1 MTLTEQN
8 VSKNVIIPSKLPLLA
23 VRDIVVFPYM
33 MIPLAVG
40 RDKSIRALEKAM
52 AENHLVFLGVQK
64 KIQTEDPGKEDLYSV
79 GCVAEIL
86 QLLKMPDGTLKI
98 LVEGVR
104 RAKLLDFNVN
114 DEQYVEVE
122 IEIFTKKETVSPGI
136 KALMRSVLALFEQY
150 VKLNQRV
157 PFEAVLSAM
166 NISEPGRLADVVI
179 SSLLVKLKD
188 KQEIIEAINVEE
200 RLEKLVKI
208 LISENEILSIEKKIQ
223 GRVRNQIEK
232 SQKEYYLTE
241 QMKAIQ
247 KELKQKDE
255 YSKEIDELRAK
266 MKQAKVSKEA
276 EGIIGKELLRLEKM
290 PPFSPEATVIRTY
303 LDCLINLP
311 WEIKTEDNLEIKR
324 AQKILDEDHYG
335 LDKAKERILQYL
347 AVCKLTKRLKGPI
360 LCFVGPPG
368 TGKTSLGRSI
378 SRALGRK
385 FVRMSLGGMRDEA
398 EIRGHRRTYI
408 GALPGRIIQS
418 IKKVKSKNPVFLLDE
433 IDKLGSDFRG
443 DPAAAL
449 LEVLD
454 PEQNNT
460 FSDHYL
466 EVDFDLSDVMFITTA
481 NTLYSIPL
489 SLRDRMEI
497 IRFPGYT
504 VEEKVKI
511 AKMFL
516 FPKQTKENGLT
527 GDNLAIN
534 DKAMEKVVFD
544 YTREA
549 GVRNLEREIANIC
562 RKVAK
567 ELVSE
572 GKKERIQITGK
583 NLHDYLG
590 IPKYSH
596 NGREEN
602 EIGVATG
609 LAWTEVG
616 GDTLPIEVSVM
627 NGKGSLTLTGK
638 LGEVMQ
644 ESAKAALSYVRANT
658 QRLGLVSD
666 FYHDKEIHIH
676 VPEGAIP
683 KDGPSAGI
691 VIASALV
698 SALTGIPVKKNVAMT
713 GEITLRGKVFPVGG
727 LKEKILAAHRLGMKI
742 VVLPFENEKDM
753 EEIPKNIQ
761 KKMKFVL
768 VKNMDEVLQVAL
780 GNKLTERRKRQSGVN
795 RNKMC

>member
-1 MTLTEQN
+1 MTIQD
-8 VSKNVIIPSKLPLLA
+8 KNITKEILIPQRVPLLP

-40 RDKSIRALEKAM
+40 RDKSIKALEKAM
-52 AENHLVFLGVQK
+52 VENHLVFLGVQK
-64 KIQTEDPGKEDLYSV
+64 KIQTEDPQQNDIYSV

-98 LVEGVR
+98 LVEGIR
-104 RAKLLDFNVN
+104 RAKVLDFTITA
-114 DEQYVEVE
+114 EQYVEVE
-122 IEIFTKKETVSPGI
+122 VKTFLDKNVEGPQT
-136 KALMRSVLALFEQY
+136 KALMRTALAQFEQY

-166 NISEPGRLADVVI
+166 NISEAGRLADVII
-179 SSLLVKLKD
+179 SSILVQLKD
-188 KQEIIEAINVEE
+188 KQKIIEAIDVQE
-200 RLEKLVKI
+200 RLEEIVKM

-255 YSKEIDELRAK
+255 YGKEIEELKAK
-266 MKQAKVSKEA
+266 MVQAKVSKEA
-276 EGIIGKELLRLEKM
+276 EEIMVKELVRLERM

-303 LDCLINLP
+303 LDWLISLP
-311 WEIKTEDNLEIKR
+311 WQIKTKDNLEIKR
-324 AQKILDEDHYG
+324 AAKILDEDHYG

-347 AVCKLTKRLKGPI
+347 AVCKLTKKLKGPI

-378 SRALGRK
+378 ARALGRK

-418 IKKVKSKNPVFLLDE
+418 IKKTKSKNPVFLLDE
-433 IDKLGSDFRG
+433 IDKIGNDFRG
-443 DPAAAL
+443 DPASAL

-454 PEQNNT
+454 PEQNST
-460 FSDHYL
+460 FADHYL
-466 EVDFDLSDVMFITTA
+466 EVDFDLSDVMFVTTA
-481 NTLYSIPL
+481 NTLYSIPI
-489 SLRDRMEI
+489 SLQDRMEI

-504 VEEKVKI
+504 IEEKVKI
-511 AKMFL
+511 AKIFL

-527 GDNLAIN
+527 NNNLSIT
-534 DKAMEKVVFD
+534 DKAIEDVVCR

-567 ELVSE
+567 EWVSDN
-572 GKKERIQITGK
+572 KKEKIKITSQ
-583 NLHDYLG
+583 NLHYYLG
-590 IPKYSH
+590 IPKYSQ
-596 NGREEN
+596 NGKEEN

-616 GDTLPIEVSVM
+616 GDTLPIEVSIM
-627 NGKGSLTLTGK
+627 RGKGSLTLTGK

-644 ESAKAALSYVRANT
+644 ESAKAALSYVRANS
-658 QRLGLVSD
+658 QRLGLVAN
-666 FYHDKEIHIH
+666 FYQDKEIHIH

-713 GEITLRGKVFPVGG
+713 GEITLRGNVFPVGG

-742 VVLPFENEKDM
+742 IVLPLENKKDM

-768 VKNMDEVLQVAL
+768 VKNMDEVLQIAL
-780 GNKLTERRKRQSGVN
+780 GGKLVERRKASSKSN
-795 RNKMC
+795 RKRVC